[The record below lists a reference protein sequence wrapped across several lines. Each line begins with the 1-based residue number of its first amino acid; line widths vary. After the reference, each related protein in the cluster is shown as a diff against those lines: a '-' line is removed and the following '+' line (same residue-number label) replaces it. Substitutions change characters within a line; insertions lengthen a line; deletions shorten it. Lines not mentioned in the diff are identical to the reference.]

1 MVSFHIVPVIVYLIV
16 RVISYTFRFKDGTS
30 WWTILFSYSKRHS
43 FLWAA
48 QLSASFDT
56 DIAIVIDS
64 RMRLSITT
72 AYILIYVR

>member
-1 MVSFHIVPVIVYLIV
+1 LTLKMSAGSIGVMRKNKERMATAGGPSF
-16 RVISYTFRFKDGTS
+16 
-30 WWTILFSYSKRHS
+30 FSYSKRHS

-64 RMRLSITT
+64 RIRLSITT